1 MHMEVIPITENLLGF
16 YAGRR
21 GTPRPGAPRDWV
33 QFDLDLGVCAYA
45 VHYRGNAIVFDTLV
59 SPDHGRLM
67 RAYLEEDLG
76 IRDILVVLSHWHLDH
91 VGGAAA
97 FQGCP
102 LVSSVET
109 RIFLEDNRAAIE
121 AGELW
126 GPPPLKPV
134 SIPDASCLARVPLN
148 LGDLAV
154 ELIPWNIHTPGSLA
168 LYSGKG
174 KILLAGDML
183 EDNIPCLNHPEAAH
197 TYLADLKAMAAM
209 DIEAIYPAH
218 GCPDKIG
225 RGGYGKDLIAATTEY
240 IRYVLKLCQEENGA
254 AKASLKDWIAP
265 WEAVDTLRYHP
276 VYEGVHQANLQRL
289 REYYQDR
296 PVPEIAD

>member
-1 MHMEVIPITENLLGF
+1 MSMEVIPITENLLGF
-16 YAGRR
+16 YAGRSE
-21 GTPRPGAPRDWV
+21 TPRSGAARDWA

-76 IRDILVVLSHWHLDH
+76 IRDILVVVSHWHLDH

-97 FQGCP
+97 FQGYP
-102 LVSSVET
+102 LVSSAET
-109 RIFLEDNRAAIE
+109 RIFLEDNREAIE

-134 SIPDASCLARVPLN
+134 SIPDANCLARVSLN

-225 RGGYGKDLIAATTEY
+225 RGGYGKDLIAATAEY
-240 IRYVLKLCQEENGA
+240 IRYVLKLCREEKGVA
-254 AKASLKDWIAP
+254 ERSLKDWIAP
-265 WEAVDTLRYHP
+265 WEAVDTLRYYP

-296 PVPEIAD
+296 PVPEIAG